1 MILQEIGNHP
11 MAIKL
16 LNTFQDD
23 DYIYLVT
30 EHVPFGT
37 LKCLA
42 ETFEGNIM
50 PIEIIKFYT
59 AQIVIY
65 LNFLHSSGIIHR
77 DLKPENILISSNLHI
92 KVIDYGD
99 SKFTDNE
106 KNSQFDKYK
115 IDDSDDEED
124 IFAGGQ
130 EFDEE
135 QDFAAMRE
143 PKGTFVGTPLYVS
156 PEMLDKN

>member
-1 MILQEIGNHP
+1 

-23 DYIYLVT
+23 DYIYFVT

-50 PIEIIKFYT
+50 PIEMIKFYT
-59 AQIVIY
+59 AQVVIY

-77 DLKPENILISSNLHI
+77 DLKPENILIS
-92 KVIDYGD
+92 
-99 SKFTDNE
+99 
-106 KNSQFDKYK
+106 
-115 IDDSDDEED
+115 
-124 IFAGGQ
+124 
-130 EFDEE
+130 
-135 QDFAAMRE
+135 
-143 PKGTFVGTPLYVS
+143 
-156 PEMLDKN
+156 